1 MMMGQN
7 LRQQII
13 NSGVL
18 SPAQL
23 TVAEKIGKQK
33 GKGLLLTLLDMDDIP
48 HDKLLHAIAAS
59 YGAPY
64 IDVSSL
70 EIDDNLLQMCP
81 ESLCL
86 EYQFLPVSSNEH
98 ELVIAT
104 SDPLNVTML
113 DDLAFR
119 FDRRIIASFTRPDH
133 ILQKISAIY
142 QDDSAAFE
150 EVKADSIQTQEFEDS
165 SEVANLDELQKG
177 AEDSPII
184 KLVNRIISQ
193 AIKIESSDIH
203 IEAGERQSV
212 VRMRVDGLLRDM
224 MKFPSKAHV
233 LVVSRIKIMAGLD
246 ISNLHTPQDGR
257 SQVKLWG
264 NKYDM
269 RISTLPS
276 MHGEKVVLRIL
287 DKKGLALGLNML
299 GFNETAF
306 EHISAAIKL
315 PTGAVL
321 VTGPTGSGKTTTL
334 YSILHS
340 IRNEALNIITVE
352 DPIEYQIERVNQ
364 VPVNTKRGMTFAKA
378 LRSILRQDPDV
389 VMVGEIRDQET
400 AKIAMHAAQT
410 GHLVLSTL
418 HTNDAPSTINR
429 LFDIGIEASVLA
441 SSVNLIVAQR
451 LVRRLCPKCQQQLL
465 PDEKLR
471 KRFDIPEGISVY
483 ENRGCSDC
491 MDTGYKGRLGIFEV
505 LYVNDRIRKLIAEGA
520 EQQTLMQ
527 AAREEGMLTLF
538 EDGFNKALAGHTSL
552 EEVER
557 ICIAPEQF
565 SMRKQ
570 MNEQQQLLPYSSAQ
584 RPQDPV
590 SVQQPDET
598 EQQTILIVDDSSD
611 LRLYVELI
619 LKTYGYKVLQA
630 EDGQQ
635 AWEMLQTTKP
645 DLVLSDVEMPRMTGL
660 ELIEQIRGDRSFND
674 MPIVM
679 LTSHK
684 GQEQEVLGLDTGAD
698 DYIGK
703 PVEPL
708 TLKARIKR
716 TLALYNHLHSASTTD
731 SS

>member
-1 MMMGQN
+1 MVMLSK
-7 LRQQII
+7 LRQQVI
-13 NSGVL
+13 NSGVIT
-18 SPAQL
+18 PAQFA
-23 TVAEKIGKQK
+23 VAEKISKQK
-33 GKGLLLTLLDMDDIP
+33 GKGLLLALLDMDDIP

-64 IDVSSL
+64 IDISNL
-70 EIDDNLLQMCP
+70 EVDAALLEMCP
-81 ESLCL
+81 ENLCL
-86 EYQFLPVSSNEH
+86 EYQFLPVRTNEH

-104 SDPLNVTML
+104 GDPLNVAML

-133 ILQKISAIY
+133 ILQKISIIY
-142 QDDSAAFE
+142 QDGDAAFE
-150 EVKADSIQTQEFEDS
+150 EVEDDSIQTQAFEDS
-165 SEVANLDELQKG
+165 SEVANLDELKRG

-203 IEAGERQSV
+203 IEAGEHQSV

-224 MKFPSKAHV
+224 MKFPSKAHT
-233 LVVSRIKIMAGLD
+233 LVVSRIKIMARLD
-246 ISNLHTPQDGR
+246 ISNLRTPQDGR

-264 NKYDM
+264 KKYDM

-287 DKKGLALGLNML
+287 DKSGLALGLNVL
-299 GFNETAF
+299 GFDKTAY
-306 EHISAAIKL
+306 EHICECIKL

-334 YSILHS
+334 YSFLHS
-340 IRNEALNIITVE
+340 IRNETLNMITVE

-364 VPVNTKRGMTFAKA
+364 VPVNTKTGMTFAKA

-418 HTNDAPSTINR
+418 HTNDAPSTVGR
-429 LFDIGIEASVLA
+429 LFDIGVESSVLA
-441 SSVNLIVAQR
+441 SSLNLIVAQR
-451 LVRRLCPKCQQQLL
+451 LVRRLCPKCKQQSL

-471 KRFDIPEGISVY
+471 KRFDIPNGISFY
-483 ENRGCSDC
+483 EKNGCSDC
-491 MDTGYKGRLGIFEV
+491 MDIGYKGRLAIFEV
-505 LYVNDRIRKLIAEGA
+505 LYVNDRMRKLIAEGA
-520 EQQTLMQ
+520 DQQVLMQ
-527 AAREEGMLTLF
+527 AAREADMFTLF
-538 EDGFNKALAGHTSL
+538 EDGFAKALAGHTSL

-557 ICIAPEQF
+557 ICTVPELF

-570 MNEQQQLLPYSSAQ
+570 MDEQQQLMPYGSAQ
-584 RPQDPV
+584 RSQNKIPPQQVGEAD
-590 SVQQPDET
+590 
-598 EQQTILIVDDSSD
+598 QQTILIVDDSSD
-611 LRLYVELI
+611 LRLYVEVI
-619 LKTYGYKVLQA
+619 LKGYGYHVLQA

-645 DLVLSDVEMPRMTGL
+645 NLVLSDVEMPNMSGL
-660 ELIEQIRGDRSFND
+660 ELVEQIRGDESFND

-684 GQEQEVLGLDTGAD
+684 GEEQEVLGLETGAD

-708 TLKARIKR
+708 KLKARIKR
-716 TLALYNHLHSASTTD
+716 TLALYNHLQSV
-731 SS
+731 